1 MESSSPTP
9 LDIPS
14 EPQLVAAPLQPR
26 GPRLLER
33 LRTEMRLRHYSPRTE
48 RVYGWWIKRFVRFN
62 HNKHPGTLGVPAVR
76 AFLSSLATDGAV
88 SASTQN
94 QARAALLFLYR
105 DVLGTPLPFL
115 EGITPAKTSRRVPVV
130 LTFDEVQS
138 VLSHLS
144 GVPLLV
150 SLLMYGGGL
159 RLIEALRLR
168 VKDLDFGRMEITV
181 RSGKGGKD
189 RRTTLPRTVAGD
201 LRAHLTAV
209 RRQHRSDVAEG
220 AGAVALPGAL
230 ARKYPSAVR
239 DWPWQWVFPATRR
252 YVDRK
257 TGEERRHHFHET
269 AIQRAMRTA
278 VLRAGVTK
286 RASCHTLRHSFATH
300 LLEAG
305 YDIRTIQELL
315 GHRDVA
321 TTMIYTHVLNRGGLA
336 VRSPLDAL
344 GATARIQGVERRK
357 GAEPDGPGGGQD
369 RRGPGGGDWRRGD

>member
-1 MESSSPTP
+1 
-9 LDIPS
+9 
-14 EPQLVAAPLQPR
+14 
-26 GPRLLER
+26 
-33 LRTEMRLRHYSPRTE
+33 MRIRHYSQRTE
-48 RVYGWWIKRFVRFN
+48 RVYSWWIKRYVRFN
-62 HNKHPGTLGVPAVR
+62 DNRHPSTLGVPAVR

-138 VLSHLS
+138 VLSHLT
-144 GVPLLV
+144 GVPRLV
-150 SLLMYGGGL
+150 ALLMYGGGL
-159 RLIEALRLR
+159 RLMEALRLR
-168 VKDLDFGRMEITV
+168 VKDLDFERMEITV
-181 RSGKGGKD
+181 RGGKGGRD
-189 RRTTLPRTVAGD
+189 RRTTLPRAAAAD
-201 LRAHLTAV
+201 LRAHLTKV
-209 RRQHRSDVAEG
+209 RRQHQADLADG
-220 AGAVALPGAL
+220 AGAVELPGAL

-239 DWPWQWVFPATRR
+239 DWAWQWVFPAVRR

-269 AIQRAMRTA
+269 AVQRAMRIA
-278 VLRAGVTK
+278 VLSSGVPK

-315 GHRDVA
+315 GHRDVT

-344 GATARIQGVERRK
+344 G
-357 GAEPDGPGGGQD
+357 GPGPS
-369 RRGPGGGDWRRGD
+369 RSAPGGREAARRADAHVRHSGGRHRED